1 MSAWSAAS
9 LRRAR
14 MPPCTLGC
22 SVFTRP
28 PSISVAPV
36 KSWTC
41 FTFTPS
47 RASIAAVPPVD
58 RISIPSPARPRANST
73 RPVLSETLINARAT
87 VITRL
92 HTTAPRASARGTPAE
107 GRRRI
112 GQVERAGGANVRIR
126 STRPRGARRRPTR
139 LVYCGGAKPHL
150 PVRQRLV
157 VLVVPGRQRLVVG
170 DHPQLRQ
177 TAHLQLA
184 HPLPGEIHDH
194 ADLFQR
200 DAGPVRDVESAGLR
214 ELPQLLVG
222 KVHLHRPGARVDVH
236 VEVVLAG
243 DVRAGPLAFGA
254 VAPVLRPAGVQLRHQ
269 RLQLGIESAGR
280 RLLQRR
286 EKLVE
291 RSLHAVELPAEEDE
305 RVPDVLERHPLVH
318 QRLDD
323 VDAPD
328 RARRIETLRAAMLS
342 LLADAPAAREQ
353 SELDVLAEGGLRE
366 LHAARREEVD
376 DLDSGDP
383 LRVLFLESVEVV
395 AFALRHRHPAQG
407 AAPSDAAP
415 PAML

>member
-47 RASIAAVPPVD
+47 LASIAAVPPVD

-112 GQVERAGGANVRIR
+112 GQVERAGGANVRLR

-150 PVRQRLV
+150 PVR
-157 VLVVPGRQRLVVG
+157 
-170 DHPQLRQ
+170 
-177 TAHLQLA
+177 
-184 HPLPGEIHDH
+184 
-194 ADLFQR
+194 
-200 DAGPVRDVESAGLR
+200 
-214 ELPQLLVG
+214 
-222 KVHLHRPGARVDVH
+222 
-236 VEVVLAG
+236 
-243 DVRAGPLAFGA
+243 
-254 VAPVLRPAGVQLRHQ
+254 RPAGVQLRHQ

-280 RLLQRR
+280 RLLPEEPRHLLAAHR
-286 EKLVE
+286 P
-291 RSLHAVELPAEEDE
+291 RSLARL
-305 RVPDVLERHPLVH
+305 VLRF
-318 QRLDD
+318 
-323 VDAPD
+323 
-328 RARRIETLRAAMLS
+328 
-342 LLADAPAAREQ
+342 
-353 SELDVLAEGGLRE
+353 
-366 LHAARREEVD
+366 VD
-376 DLDSGDP
+376 DGQNVP
-383 LRVLFLESVEVV
+383 LRLAHERLI
-395 AFALRHRHPAQG
+395 
-407 AAPSDAAP
+407 PSRGLP
-415 PAML
+415 VT